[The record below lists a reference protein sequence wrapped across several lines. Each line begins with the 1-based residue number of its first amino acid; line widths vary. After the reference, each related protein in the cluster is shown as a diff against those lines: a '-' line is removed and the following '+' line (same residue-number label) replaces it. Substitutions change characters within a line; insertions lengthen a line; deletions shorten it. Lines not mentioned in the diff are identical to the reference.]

1 MSDFLTFRLT
11 LNIIIIFKISILL
24 NNLLWIMMYVINDWR
39 YIYIKKGDI
48 LNARKMLHVLY
59 TELIE
64 INNDY

>member
-1 MSDFLTFRLT
+1 MIED
-11 LNIIIIFKISILL
+11 
-24 NNLLWIMMYVINDWR
+24 
-39 YIYIKKGDI
+39 IYIKKGDI